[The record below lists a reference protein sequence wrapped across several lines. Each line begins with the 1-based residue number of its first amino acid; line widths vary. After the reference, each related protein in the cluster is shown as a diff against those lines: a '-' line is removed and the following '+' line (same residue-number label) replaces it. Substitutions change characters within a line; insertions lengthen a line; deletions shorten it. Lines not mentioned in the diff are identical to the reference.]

1 MADFKD
7 RALLLRKGIRTF
19 SEKITLENASEYAGF
34 QIANAA
40 VSYLI
45 LVFVLTLIFTILCWP
60 VFWKLILE
68 ILPLLII
75 IIIVGVIGAIIL
87 FSVVNLNKLKFI
99 EPFTINHRR

>member
-7 RALLLRKGIRTF
+7 RVLLLRRGIRTF
-19 SEKITLENASEYAGF
+19 SKKITLQSASAYAGF

-45 LVFVLTLIFTILCWP
+45 LVIVLTLIFTILCWP
-60 VFWKLILE
+60 VLWKLIFE

-75 IIIVGVIGAIIL
+75 IIIVGVVAAIIL
-87 FSVVNLNKLKFI
+87 LSVVKLNKLKFI
-99 EPFTINHRR
+99 APFNIIHRR

>member
-7 RALLLRKGIRTF
+7 RVLLLRRGIRTF
-19 SEKITLENASEYAGF
+19 SEKISLEKASDYAGF

-60 VFWKLILE
+60 VLWKLLFE
-68 ILPLLII
+68 ILPLLLI
-75 IIIVGVIGAIIL
+75 IIIVGVVAVIIL
-87 FSVVNLNKLKFI
+87 LSVVNLDKLKFI
-99 EPFTINHRR
+99 GPFNIIHRR